1 MTMSTSAYLFL
12 VLHIVCASFWFG
24 SYLWTE
30 IVLWPRLR
38 AEGELERIQPLLRNV
53 RGRQLNAAFIFGTIL
68 TGYAVAVTT
77 GALSALFSTFGILLV
92 LGAVTGISMLVW
104 WASFPPRSM
113 KWSWRIYYSGFW
125 LVIALMV
132 AMRVSEA

>member
-1 MTMSTSAYLFL
+1 MDTLAYSFLF
-12 VLHIVCASFWFG
+12 LHIVCASFWFG

-53 RGRQLNAAFIFGTIL
+53 RGRQLNATFIVGTIL
-68 TGYAVAVTT
+68 SGYAL
-77 GALSALFSTFGILLV
+77 ALATDAFAALFTVYGILLV

-113 KWSWRIYYSGFW
+113 RWSWRLYYSGFW
-125 LVIALMV
+125 VVIALMV
-132 AMRVSEA
+132 AMRMSAA

>member
-1 MTMSTSAYLFL
+1 MSTSAYLFL

-77 GALSALFSTFGILLV
+77 V

>member
-1 MTMSTSAYLFL
+1 MDVLEYSFLF
-12 VLHIVCASFWFG
+12 LHIVCASFWFG

-68 TGYAVAVTT
+68 SGYALGLVN
-77 GALSALFSTFGILLV
+77 GAFQALFSAYGIFFV

-113 KWSWRIYYSGFW
+113 RWSWRTYYSGFW
-125 LVIALMV
+125 VVIALMV
-132 AMRVSEA
+132 AMRTSAT